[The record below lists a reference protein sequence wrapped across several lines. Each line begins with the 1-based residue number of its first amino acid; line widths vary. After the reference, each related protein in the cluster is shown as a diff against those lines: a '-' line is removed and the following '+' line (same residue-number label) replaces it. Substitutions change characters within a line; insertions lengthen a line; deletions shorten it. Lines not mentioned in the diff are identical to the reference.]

1 MSCQNK
7 NKTKAYRIASSKLTI
22 IMIYLHYHGL
32 VFKKQPQ
39 NETIRI
45 QKETQSLNSTFCNNF
60 GYTKHKPFSDLFLFI
75 LR

>member
-7 NKTKAYRIASSKLTI
+7 NKTKAYHISSSKLTI
-22 IMIYLHYHGL
+22 LMIYLHYYGL

-45 QKETQSLNSTFCNNF
+45 QKEIQPLNSTFYNNF
-60 GYTKHKPFSDLFLFI
+60 GYTNQPFSDLFLFI